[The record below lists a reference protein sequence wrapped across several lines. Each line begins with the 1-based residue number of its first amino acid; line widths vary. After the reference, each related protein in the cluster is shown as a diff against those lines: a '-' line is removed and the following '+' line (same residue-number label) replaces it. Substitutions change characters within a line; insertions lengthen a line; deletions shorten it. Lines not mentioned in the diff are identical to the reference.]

1 MGVSSVGYIKRC
13 VMRCKKVEWLLS
25 DYIDGTL
32 DAPTRAILEEHLH
45 SCQACKS
52 SLRRLER
59 TVRLV
64 KDAPMPQPPE
74 YYWSDFTPHLMERL
88 RREEEAGKAWKAWLS
103 ELFWTRRP
111 AIVVTSAAAM
121 AVVLSV
127 FLMHERSKRPEESGR
142 AGAVSILDVPYVT
155 MPHSSIRT
163 VDAADTRRMGMPG
176 RGIAQLQMVGDIHPL
191 VIESV
196 EQARGWLGIG
206 VQNLTPALQTEF
218 GVKDGRGVVVAMVVE
233 SGPAQR
239 AGLKEGDVIRSFNG
253 KALGSSRDLF
263 ALVAQSDIGKKVAL
277 SIVRDGKEKT
287 IDVTI
292 GACTARGRECDA
304 GLGLVLKEIT
314 PQLALRFNMGLPPR
328 GLLVAGVRPG
338 SAASRA
344 GLRRSDIILDV
355 NRSPVAGLAAWE
367 ELVKD
372 VKPGQKFL
380 VRTRRGFFVIK
391 AD

>member
-1 MGVSSVGYIKRC
+1 
-13 VMRCKKVEWLLS
+13 MRCKKVEWLLS
-25 DYIDGTL
+25 DYVDGTL

-127 FLMHERSKRPEESGR
+127 FLIHERSKRPEESGR

-163 VDAADTRRMGMPG
+163 VDAA
-176 RGIAQLQMVGDIHPL
+176 
-191 VIESV
+191 
-196 EQARGWLGIG
+196 
-206 VQNLTPALQTEF
+206 
-218 GVKDGRGVVVAMVVE
+218 
-233 SGPAQR
+233 
-239 AGLKEGDVIRSFNG
+239 
-253 KALGSSRDLF
+253 
-263 ALVAQSDIGKKVAL
+263 
-277 SIVRDGKEKT
+277 
-287 IDVTI
+287 
-292 GACTARGRECDA
+292 
-304 GLGLVLKEIT
+304 
-314 PQLALRFNMGLPPR
+314 
-328 GLLVAGVRPG
+328 
-338 SAASRA
+338 
-344 GLRRSDIILDV
+344 
-355 NRSPVAGLAAWE
+355 
-367 ELVKD
+367 
-372 VKPGQKFL
+372 
-380 VRTRRGFFVIK
+380 
-391 AD
+391 